1 MYRFPAFAE
10 WREFAVAG
18 ALQSLE
24 IYQLC
29 AAPQRNQSL
38 LYPKRTRMAMENR
51 QIGKSVPRKEGR
63 EKVTGSAR
71 YVDDLTFPEMIH
83 GVTVRSLAARGKI
96 LGIRFGDGIPWNE
109 FTIVTAKDIPGKNCI
124 ALLIEDQPCLADK
137 FVNHPEEAIL
147 LLAHPDK
154 YLLEEARRAVHIA
167 IEPLP
172 AVFTVEDSLAR
183 KHVIW
188 GDDNIF
194 KSYRVEKGD
203 VASAWSGAGF
213 IVEGEYE
220 TGAQEQLY
228 IEPQGMIARA
238 NSAEGVTVWGSLQ
251 CPYYVHKALVRLFGL
266 PKEKVR
272 VVQTETGGGFGGKEE
287 YPSMIAGHAALLAL
301 KSGKPVKM
309 IYDRAEDMAATTKRH
324 PSRTRHRTAV
334 TREGKLLAMEIDFT
348 LDGGAY
354 ETLSPVVLSRGTIHA
369 AGPYACPNVLIQSRV
384 VATNAPPHGAFR
396 GFGAP
401 QSVFALERHLDRVAA
416 AVGLSPEELR
426 RRNFIREGQTL
437 SVGQVIHEKVEMEK
451 LLDRALE
458 LSRYHEKRA
467 RFAKENPGNTIKR
480 GIGFA
485 AFLHGAGFTG
495 SGEEYLASE
504 AQVTA
509 TPDGKVNVL
518 AGSTEMGQGTN
529 TVFAQIAAEALGL
542 DCEQIEILQPDT
554 SRVPNSGPTVASR
567 TTMIVG
573 KLVETAAL
581 AIRKALMEAGF
592 LKQGY
597 SANDF
602 ASACR
607 QYADKFGA
615 LQSLVKYQHPS
626 DLHWDDGKYQGD
638 AYGAYAW
645 AVYVA
650 EVSVDMRT
658 AEVRVEDFVA
668 VQEVG
673 KVINP
678 ILAAGQIEGG
688 VAQGVGFALYEN
700 VVWQEGRMVNG
711 QMTNYIMPTSM
722 DVPPI
727 RVFFEE
733 LPYARGPAGAKGIG
747 ELPLDGTAPA
757 IANAIAHATGADIR
771 QIPVTPEKL
780 MEMMEGMHA

>member
-1 MYRFPAFAE
+1 MRGEAD
-10 WREFAVAG
+10 
-18 ALQSLE
+18 SL
-24 IYQLC
+24 
-29 AAPQRNQSL
+29 AAIRRQTP
-38 LYPKRTRMAMENR
+38 TMATH
-51 QIGKSVPRKEGR
+51 QIGKPVQRKEGR

-71 YVDDLTFPEMIH
+71 YVDDISFPGMIF
-83 GVTVRSLAARGKI
+83 GVTVRSSVARGKI
-96 LGIRFGDGIPWNE
+96 LSIQFEAGIPWDE
-109 FTIVTAKDIPGKNCI
+109 FAIVTAKDIPGKNCV
-124 ALLIEDQPCLADK
+124 ALLIEDQPCLADQV
-137 FVNHPEEAIL
+137 VNHPEEAVV

-154 YLLEEARRAVHIA
+154 YLLEEARRAVRIE
-167 IEPLP
+167 IEPMP
-172 AVFTVEDSLAR
+172 AVHTMAVSLS
-183 KHVIW
+183 KEQVIW

-194 KSYRVEKGD
+194 KAYQIEKGD
-203 VASAWSGAGF
+203 VDSAWNAADF

-228 IEPQGMIARA
+228 IEPQGMIAKA
-238 NSAEGVTVWGSLQ
+238 NPAEGVTVWGSLQ
-251 CPYYVHKALVRLFGL
+251 CPYYVHKALLRLFGL
-266 PKEKVR
+266 SKELVR

-287 YPSMIAGHAALLAL
+287 YPSMIAGHAALLAW
-301 KSGKPVKM
+301 KSGKTVKM

-324 PSRTRHRTAV
+324 PSRTRHRTGV
-334 TREGKLLAMEIDFT
+334 RRDGKLLAMEIDFA

-369 AGPYACPNVLIQSRV
+369 AGPYACPNVRIRSRA
-384 VATNAPPHGAFR
+384 VATNSPPHGAFR

-401 QSVFALERHLDRVAA
+401 QSVFALERHLDRVAS

-426 RRNFIREGQTL
+426 RRNFIHEGQTL
-437 SVGQVIHEKVEMEK
+437 SFGQVVQEKVDMNK

-458 LSRYHEKRA
+458 LSAYHEKQS
-467 RFAKENPGNTIKR
+467 RFQQENAHSVIKK

-504 AQVTA
+504 AMVEA
-509 TPDGKVNVL
+509 TRDGKIRVC

-529 TVFAQIAAEALGL
+529 TVFAQIAADALGL
-542 DCEQIEILQPDT
+542 DCERIEIMQPDT
-554 SRVPNSGPTVASR
+554 ALVPNSGPTVASR

-573 KLVETAAL
+573 KLVESAAL
-581 AIRKALMEAGF
+581 AIKKSLMESGF
-592 LKQGY
+592 VKEGY
-597 SANDF
+597 SGGEF
-602 ASACR
+602 AEACR
-607 QYADKFGA
+607 QYIDTSGE
-615 LQSLVKYQHPS
+615 LRSLVKYQHPK
-626 DLHWDDGKYQGD
+626 DLHWDDGNYHGD

-650 EVSVDMRT
+650 EVSVDVRT
-658 AEVRVEDFVA
+658 AEIRVDDFVA

-678 ILAAGQIEGG
+678 VLAAGQIEGG
-688 VAQGVGFALYEN
+688 VAQGIGFALYEN
-700 VVWQEGRMVNG
+700 VVWQEGHMVNG

-733 LPYARGPAGAKGIG
+733 IPYSRGPAGAKGIG

-757 IANAIAHATGADIR
+757 IANAVANATGADIR
-771 QIPVTPEKL
+771 ELPITPEKL
-780 MEMMEGMHA
+780 IEKLDTVHA